1 MLRKLSRA
9 LGVSRLGQNWLSRDG
24 ESQAAPARPRLKLP
38 DEPSAI
44 YAIGDIHG
52 CLDKLLRLEALI
64 IEDARQIAGQ
74 KLIIAL
80 GDYVDRGPDSAS
92 VLDHLLSEPPDGF
105 RRLCIAGN
113 HEQMMLDLLS
123 GRLDIQTWLDF
134 GGGLTMLSYGVDFDY
149 LTRDVA
155 LSAAQAIAEFRDAV
169 PEAHSEFLARL
180 PAAVETQRYY
190 FVHAG
195 VRPAIPLDRQ
205 HDDDLLFIRDDFLS
219 ADLSGLAKTV
229 VHGHTPGAAIVTE
242 KRIGLDTGAYLGG
255 PLTAAR
261 ITAESIAL
269 LSVS

>member
-9 LGVSRLGQNWLSRDG
+9 LGISRLGWNWPSRDG
-24 ESQAAPARPRLKLP
+24 ESQSAPPRPRLKLP
-38 DEPSAI
+38 GEPGAI

-64 IEDARQIAGQ
+64 IEDARQIVGP

-92 VLDHLLSEPPDGF
+92 VIDHLLSEPPDGF
-105 RRLCIAGN
+105 RRFCIAGN
-113 HEQMMLDLLS
+113 HEQMLLDLLN
-123 GRLDIQTWLDF
+123 GRLDVQTWLDF
-134 GGGLTMLSYGVDFDY
+134 GGGVTMLSYGVDFDY

-155 LSAAQAIAEFRDAV
+155 LPAGQAIVEFRNAI
-169 PEAHSEFLARL
+169 PEAHSDFLARL
-180 PAAVETQRYY
+180 PVAVETPRYY
-190 FVHAG
+190 FTHAG

-229 VHGHTPGAAIVTE
+229 VHGHTPGAAVVTE
-242 KRIGLDTGAYLGG
+242 KRVGLDTGAYLGG

-261 ITAESIAL
+261 ITAEGITL
-269 LSVS
+269 LSVN